1 MRLDLGYDDR
11 GARNL
16 LKGIVSRVEDDAAL
30 DMLGQHLVDHEERA
44 FATEGFGQWAP
55 LSPATLKAKN
65 SGRILVDTGRLE
77 QVLTSRASIRVEG
90 DDVSLDEDPVARFLR
105 TGARGMPR
113 RNPTPAPDQ
122 SDVRDWAQD
131 ALRYMTEGTR

>member
-1 MRLDLGYDDR
+1 MRLDFGYKDR
-11 GARNL
+11 GARNML
-16 LKGIVSRVEDDAAL
+16 HDIADRVEDDSVL
-30 DMLGQHLVDHEERA
+30 HMLGQHLVEHEQKA

-65 SGRILVDTGRLE
+65 GGRILVDTGRLE

-90 DDVSLDEDPVARFLR
+90 DEVSLDEDPVARFLR
-105 TGARGMPR
+105 TGARGMPE

-122 SDVRDWAQD
+122 FDVRDWAQD
-131 ALRYMTEGTR
+131 ALRYMTEGRR